1 MHPAKSAKHGSA
13 LPALVPAD
21 RPVAVKPEKRRYRSM
36 QERRLIVE
44 ESFAPGASV
53 ARVARA
59 HEVNANQ
66 VHYWRSLYRRGL
78 LGGAVAATAALVP
91 VAVTDSPAGMRCGA
105 HAETRVAAT
114 AEALIHAERSPVEPG
129 AIHIQLRRARL
140 RIEGQVDLAALRAV
154 LEALGG

>member
-1 MHPAKSAKHGSA
+1 MDGSNRGSKGKQRQGSA
-13 LPALVPAD
+13 GS
-21 RPVAVKPEKRRYRSM
+21 EKRQRRSVL
-36 QERRLIVE
+36 ERRQIVE
-44 ESFAPGASV
+44 ETLVPGASV

-66 VHYWRSLYRRGL
+66 VHYWRALYRRGL

-91 VAVTDSPAGMRCGA
+91 IAVADAPAGMRSTGQPPQRV
-105 HAETRVAAT
+105 EGGVAALVS
-114 AEALIHAERSPVEPG
+114 AEPG
-129 AIHIQLRRARL
+129 AIHVQLRRARL

>member
-1 MHPAKSAKHGSA
+1 MDGSNRGANAKQRAVSGGS
-13 LPALVPAD
+13 
-21 RPVAVKPEKRRYRSM
+21 EKRRRRSVL
-36 QERRLIVE
+36 ERRQIVE
-44 ESFAPGASV
+44 ETLAPGASV

-91 VAVTDSPAGMRCGA
+91 VTVTDSAAGMRCSA
-105 HAETRVAAT
+105 QPATRVAVGAD
-114 AEALIHAERSPVEPG
+114 ALVHAAHGLAEPG

>member
-1 MHPAKSAKHGSA
+1 MDGSNRGSNAKQRAVSGGS
-13 LPALVPAD
+13 
-21 RPVAVKPEKRRYRSM
+21 EKRRRRSVL
-36 QERRLIVE
+36 ERRQIVE
-44 ESFAPGASV
+44 ETLAPGASV

-78 LGGAVAATAALVP
+78 LGGTVAATAALVP
-91 VAVTDSPAGMRCGA
+91 VAVTDPPAGMRCGA
-105 HAETRVAAT
+105 HAETRVAA
-114 AEALIHAERSPVEPG
+114 ERSPVEPG
-129 AIHIQLRRARL
+129 AICIQLRRARL

>member
-1 MHPAKSAKHGSA
+1 MDGSNRSSTTKRISI
-13 LPALVPAD
+13 PGGS
-21 RPVAVKPEKRRYRSM
+21 EKRRRRSVL
-36 QERRLIVE
+36 ERRQIVE
-44 ESFAPGASV
+44 ETLAPGASV

-78 LGGAVAATAALVP
+78 LGGTADAALVP
-91 VAVTDSPAGMRCGA
+91 VTVADPAAATRCGA
-105 HAETRVAAT
+105 RAETRIAAA
-114 AEALIHAERSPVEPG
+114 AEGLLHAACGPAEPG
-129 AIHIQLRRARL
+129 AIHVQLRRARL